1 MDDVNDER
9 LFNPDLRW
17 APDTNELTDAQ
28 IRAMLTRHANA
39 IRPIPS
45 RTALG
50 FEHLMADADRGALL
64 AEVVR
69 LRGL

>member
-1 MDDVNDER
+1 MDDER

-17 APDTNELTDAQ
+17 APTTDELTDAQ
-28 IRAMLTRHANA
+28 IRAMLNRHANA
-39 IRPIPS
+39 IRPIPAK
-45 RTALG
+45 TALG
-50 FEHLMADADRGALL
+50 YDHLMADTDRGALL